1 MRFLSVQADS
11 YDKVRRAQYLE
22 RLQRC
27 DTIVVKPRL
36 VKFRDRENFEQEAA
50 TFEDIQLMIME
61 KVARR
66 SQATVESLQ
75 SEDVGSSVEAE
86 VVASNSSRNTTLLDE
101 EEKELRNWLS
111 ITAGLRRV

>member
-1 MRFLSVQADS
+1 VSIAKCKLIIEEDMAANEDDFTPLSQQGFVWDYKYCKDVMRFLSVQADS
-11 YDKVRRAQYLE
+11 YDKFRRAQYLE

-66 SQATVESLQ
+66 S
-75 SEDVGSSVEAE
+75 
-86 VVASNSSRNTTLLDE
+86 
-101 EEKELRNWLS
+101 
-111 ITAGLRRV
+111 